1 MRLAIFALLIA
12 TGFCTASAQNIA
24 IVDATVCAS
33 PNAVPLRHATVLIR
47 DGRITSAGSS
57 VSIPA
62 GIKRLSGKD
71 EVVFAGFW
79 NSHVHF
85 TGRQWLDAAHLP
97 ADQLSKQM
105 REMLTHSG
113 FTTVVDTDSDPENT
127 LAQRRRIE
135 SGEVSGPRIYTAGAG
150 LYPPHGVPFYLNDLP
165 KEIRDALPQPET
177 PAVAVADVEHNVA
190 LGTDIAK
197 LFTGAYLSSN
207 HITHM
212 PLDVARAAVETAH
225 QHHQLVF
232 AHPSDLEGAR
242 IAMESGVDVLA
253 HAPDTVDGV
262 NDAFIQELVDH
273 RMAMIPTLKLFSG
286 EQSIARIREIVGR
299 FHALGGQL
307 IFGTDTGFLTDY
319 SLTEEYRQLA
329 LTSLSFRDVLAM
341 LTTAPAQ
348 RFEVLAHKGTIH
360 PGADGDLTILAAD
373 PSAGKMEDF
382 TDVRY
387 TIRAGRVIFDATA
400 Q

>member
-1 MRLAIFALLIA
+1 
-12 TGFCTASAQNIA
+12 
-24 IVDATVCAS
+24 
-33 PNAVPLRHATVLIR
+33 
-47 DGRITSAGSS
+47 
-57 VSIPA
+57 
-62 GIKRLSGKD
+62 
-71 EVVFAGFW
+71 
-79 NSHVHF
+79 
-85 TGRQWLDAAHLP
+85 
-97 ADQLSKQM
+97 
-105 REMLTHSG
+105 
-113 FTTVVDTDSDPENT
+113 
-127 LAQRRRIE
+127 
-135 SGEVSGPRIYTAGAG
+135 
-150 LYPPHGVPFYLNDLP
+150 
-165 KEIRDALPQPET
+165 
-177 PAVAVADVEHNVA
+177 
-190 LGTDIAK
+190 
-197 LFTGAYLSSN
+197 
-207 HITHM
+207 M
-212 PLDVARAAVETAH
+212 PLDVARAAVEAAH

-286 EQSIARIREIVGR
+286 ERSIARIREIVGR

-329 LTSLSFRDVLAM
+329 LTGLSFRDVLAM
-341 LTTAPAQ
+341 FTTAPAQ
-348 RFEVLAHKGTIH
+348 RFEALAHKGTIH

-373 PSAGKMEDF
+373 PSAGKMQDF

-387 TIRAGRVIFDATA
+387 TIRAGRVLFDATA